1 MPDRYGEERTDT
13 ASTEPLPHEC
23 DNGWLGE
30 DEQGRPRPCLRCR
43 PNLANP
49 TTVYDFG
56 VR

>member
-1 MPDRYGEERTDT
+1 MPLLDRYGEERTDT
-13 ASTEPLPHEC
+13 ASTPPLPHEC

-49 TTVYDFG
+49 TKVHG